1 MNIRFDGRVAV
12 VTGAGQGLG
21 QSHALGLAARGAKV
35 VVNDLGVDG
44 APSASALETVSM
56 IEARGGEAIANGA
69 NVADYAQVEAMI
81 GEALA
86 AWGRVDIV
94 VNNAGI
100 LRDQS
105 FAKMDDVKFSQVI
118 DVHLKG
124 AFNCSRAAWPYM
136 RGQNYGR
143 IVMTTSSSGL
153 YGNFGQANY
162 AAAKLGQIGLMNTMV
177 IEGEKYGIRVN
188 CISPIA
194 KTAMTEGLMESEAL
208 DLFHPD
214 DVTTGVLA
222 LCSEDA
228 PNRMILSAG
237 AGCFAATRLY
247 ETQGIYLD
255 YEQRSPETVLA
266 SLPEILSDKGQ
277 AEIANGPMQ
286 TFKFV
291 GLAADAQGIELGSAS
306 WGPKG

>member
-1 MNIRFDGRVAV
+1 MTVRFDDRVAI

-21 QSHALGLAARGAKV
+21 RSHAEGLARRGAKV
-35 VVNDLGVDG
+35 VVNDLGPDG
-44 APSASALETVSM
+44 QPSPSALDTVAM
-56 IEARGGEAIANGA
+56 IIENGGEAFAHGA
-69 NVADYAQVEAMI
+69 NVADYGQVEAMVD
-81 GEALA
+81 ETLA
-86 AWGRVDIV
+86 KWGRVDIL

-105 FAKMDDVKFSQVI
+105 FVKMDDGKFSQVI

-124 AFNCSRAAWPYM
+124 AFNCSRAVWPYM
-136 RGQNYGR
+136 RGQAYGR

-194 KTAMTEGLMESEAL
+194 KTAMTEGMMESRAL
-208 DLFHPD
+208 DLFHPE

-222 LCSEDA
+222 LCADDG
-228 PNRMILSAG
+228 PNRIILSAG
-237 AGCFAATRLY
+237 AGCFSATRLQ
-247 ETQGIYLD
+247 ETQGIFLD
-255 YEQRSPETVLA
+255 YDQRNPETVLNR
-266 SLPEILSDKGQ
+266 LPEILSSDGL
-277 AEIANGPMQ
+277 ADIATGPMH
-286 TFKFV
+286 TLKFV
-291 GLAADAQGIELGSAS
+291 GLAANAMGIDLSDAS
-306 WGPKG
+306 WGPKA